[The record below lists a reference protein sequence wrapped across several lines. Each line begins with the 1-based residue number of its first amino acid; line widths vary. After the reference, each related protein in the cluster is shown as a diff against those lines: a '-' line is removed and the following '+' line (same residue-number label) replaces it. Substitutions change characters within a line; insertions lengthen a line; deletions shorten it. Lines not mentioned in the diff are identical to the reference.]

1 MKALFVPFAPSLAH
15 VSRCLA
21 VAEAWKRA
29 GHTAIFAVG
38 EERSE
43 MVRGAGFDAR
53 SLPEVPGGVFRKDR
67 GWRWLTPSYF
77 DQNIHAEQAI
87 IAGERP
93 DVVVFDFR
101 FTTAVSARL
110 ANLPSVSIL
119 HGNAIRLIRQPRQT
133 AQLMIGDLRGVHGVA
148 SLKMAILQR
157 LFPFFFTAIMRRIA
171 HRFSRRLKAYGM
183 AEVDS
188 IFMLLAGDEILVAD
202 IAEFLP
208 PNLPSNHHVVGP
220 LMWAGWAQPAPWL
233 EEGKT
238 QPLIYVTM
246 GSTVEVRATLVTIIN
261 GLRDAPYNVIISTGS
276 LTLPPDLQIPSQ
288 MRLFSMV
295 PGTTVMRSSR
305 VVIHHG
311 GHETLMQALAEGVPS
326 LMLPMNPDQT
336 LVAQQAQTLGVGR
349 SLGMP
354 GNLPIGSSMLR
365 KLTSMQV
372 RQEVDRL
379 VADQECQ
386 MNCAKLKDKI
396 KAGDGASLAAEVLE
410 RVVNSRERGN
420 TTS

>member
-1 MKALFVPFAPSLAH
+1 M
-15 VSRCLA
+15 
-21 VAEAWKRA
+21 AEAWKRG

-67 GWRWLTPSYF
+67 GWRWVTPSYF

-133 AQLMIGDLRGVHGVA
+133 ARLMIGDPREAQGVA
-148 SLKMAILQR
+148 ALKIAILRR
-157 LFPFFFTAIMRRIA
+157 LFPFFFTTIMRRIA
-171 HRFSRRLKAYGM
+171 HRFTPRLKAYGM
-183 AEVDS
+183 AQADS
-188 IFMLLAGDEILVAD
+188 IFQLLAGDEILVAD

-208 PNLPSNHHVVGP
+208 PDLPSNHHVVGP
-220 LMWAGWAQPAPWL
+220 LMWSGWEQPAPWL
-233 EEGKT
+233 TESKT

-246 GSTVEVRATLVTIIN
+246 GSTVEVQAELVKIID
-261 GLRDAPYNVIISTGS
+261 GLRDAPYDVIIGTAS
-276 LTLPPDLQIPSQ
+276 LSLPPDLQIPAHI
-288 MRLFSMV
+288 RLFSIV
-295 PGTTVMRSSR
+295 PGATIMRSSR
-305 VVIHHG
+305 VAIHHG
-311 GHETLMQALAEGVPS
+311 GHETLMQALAAGVPS
-326 LMLPMNPDQT
+326 LMLPMNPDQA
-336 LVAQQAQTLGVGR
+336 LVAQQAQALGVGR

-354 GNLPIGSSMLR
+354 GYLPIGASMLR
-365 KLTSMQV
+365 KLTPTQV

-379 VADQECQ
+379 VVDAECQ
-386 MNCAKLKDKI
+386 RICEKLKDKI
-396 KAGDGASLAAEVLE
+396 KAGNGASLAAEVLE
-410 RVVNSRERGN
+410 RVVTPRERLHGAPWQ
-420 TTS
+420 